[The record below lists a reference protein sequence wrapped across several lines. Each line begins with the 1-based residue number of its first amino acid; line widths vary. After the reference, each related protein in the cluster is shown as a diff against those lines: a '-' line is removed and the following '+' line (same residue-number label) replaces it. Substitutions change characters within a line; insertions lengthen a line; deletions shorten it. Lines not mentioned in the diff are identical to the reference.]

1 MSGRRR
7 RGANPGRPAGLVAV
21 VLVAGLLTGPAG
33 CTGERTGP
41 GPTPPP
47 AESST
52 AGPEFAPGAAGAGD
66 PYFPAAGNG
75 GYDATHYDI
84 AVGYDPATD
93 ELAGEAT
100 LTATATAD
108 LSRFNL
114 DLSGLTVESVTV
126 DGDPAGFDR
135 DEGELVVTPATGL
148 PSGARF
154 TVSVRYGGVPRPAT
168 HPRLGSDGFH
178 HTGDGAFALGQPQSA
193 ATWFPVNDHPLDK
206 ATYTIAV
213 TVPEGLVAISN
224 GLADGESTADGR
236 TTWTWRMPTPM
247 ASYLTVLAIG
257 DYRVHTSEHDGRPM
271 VIAVHDSLPAGVDE
285 QLESTGRIADFL
297 ATRFGPYPFEA
308 YGGIVLADNRIRFAL
323 ETQSRPIY
331 GPAFFAGGRD
341 GTWVIV
347 HELAHQ
353 WFGDS
358 VSVHHWD
365 DIWLNEGFATYA
377 EWLWEEH
384 AGGRRVGRQFDAAYN
399 DGDGRFWS
407 VPPGDPGPD
416 NLFHPAVY
424 RRGAMTLHALRLAVG
439 DDAFFR
445 ILREWAA
452 DNRDGNADTARFIAH
467 CERVSGELL
476 GDLFD
481 AWLFEPDRP
490 PRP

>member
-1 MSGRRR
+1 VSRRR
-7 RGANPGRPAGLVAV
+7 PATGAAVAG
-21 VLVAGLLTGPAG
+21 VLVAALLAGAAG
-33 CTGERTGP
+33 CTGERAAP
-41 GPTPPP
+41 APSPP
-47 AESST
+47 AGSG
-52 AGPEFAPGAAGAGD
+52 AAPAPEFAPGAPGAGD
-66 PYFPAAGNG
+66 PYFPSAGNG
-75 GYDATHYDI
+75 GYDVVHYDL
-84 AVGYDPATD
+84 AVSYTPATD

-114 DLSGLTVESVTV
+114 DLSALTVGAVTV
-126 DGDPAGFDR
+126 DGAAAGFAHDG
-135 DEGELVVTPATGL
+135 GELVVTPAAGL

-206 ATYTIAV
+206 ATYAIAV
-213 TVPEGLVAISN
+213 TVPEGLAAISN
-224 GLADGESTADGR
+224 GLPAGRSTAAGR
-236 TTWTWRMPTPM
+236 TTWSWRMPTPM
-247 ASYLTVLAIG
+247 ASYLAVLAIG
-257 DYRVHTSEHDGRPM
+257 DYRVHTGEHDGRPV

-285 QLESTGRIADFL
+285 QLESTPRIADFL
-297 ATRFGPYPFEA
+297 ATQFGPYPFGA
-308 YGGIVLADNRIRFAL
+308 YGGIALADSRIRFAL

-331 GPAFFAGGRD
+331 GPSFFADGRD

-384 AGGRRVGRQFDAAYN
+384 AGGRPVAELFDAAY
-399 DGDGRFWS
+399 DGGTDNFWS

-416 NLFHPAVY
+416 SLFHAAVY
-424 RRGAMTLHALRLAVG
+424 RRGAMTLHALRMAVG
-439 DDAFFR
+439 DVAFFR
-445 ILREWAA
+445 ILRGWAA

-467 CERVSGELL
+467 CERVSGARL

-481 AWLFEPDRP
+481 AWLYEPGRP
-490 PRP
+490 ARP